1 MPFTSADLA
10 AIDAAIASGELTV
23 QQGDRQVTYR
33 SISDLERAR
42 RIVKAD
48 VDAQANT
55 AATRRGAYTVRF
67 STHRGD

>member
-1 MPFTSADLA
+1 MAFTTADLT

-42 RIVKAD
+42 RIVKAEL
-48 VDAQANT
+48 DAQANT
-55 AATRRGAYTVRF
+55 SGVRRGAYSVRF
-67 STHRGD
+67 STARGD